1 MQQSAANTPPR
12 IDRGGAGENT
22 HEQFNSVPKTAQLLL
37 DRHDALWKDGVK
49 YCSRC
54 RRRPTVTTVLGK
66 PLFRCQQC
74 IGGAHNRSKSV
85 CAHCEKAPREN
96 GLSRCAPCQRKR
108 LELEHR
114 IRCLNG
120 QFNARSKYFG
130 TRVLGRPQ
138 WETPF
143 GKTFVQFK

>member
-1 MQQSAANTPPR
+1 MSSLAELQERAR
-12 IDRGGAGENT
+12 
-22 HEQFNSVPKTAQLLL
+22 QLLAS
-37 DRHDALWKDGVK
+37 HDALWKNGVK

-54 RRRPTVTTVLGK
+54 RRRPAVTTMLGK

-74 IGGAHNRSKSV
+74 VDSAHNYSKDV

-108 LELEHR
+108 LELERR
-114 IRCLNG
+114 IRSQDG

-130 TRVLGRPQ
+130 TAALGGSQ
-138 WETPF
+138 WETKF
-143 GKTFVQFK
+143 GKTFVQLK